1 MAKKNIDMSKLTL
14 GSAKPIVKKTATV
27 GDAAVA
33 KIHSKEVA
41 TAPAKQVVTERM
53 EVVKQEPVP
62 QAVKSVET
70 KRKAKKKTVTNKKDL
85 VRITVDLHKP
95 MHKKIKIK
103 ALHQET
109 SIRDYIIGLIEK
121 DLKKG

>member
-14 GSAKPIVKKTATV
+14 GSAKPIVKKTSTV
-27 GDAAVA
+27 GDEAVA
-33 KIHSKEVA
+33 KIHAKEAAV
-41 TAPAKQVVTERM
+41 APAQQVVAERM
-53 EVVKQEPVP
+53 EVIKQEPVKQP
-62 QAVKSVET
+62 VKSVDV